1 MMDIREMRMV
11 MADDRML
18 MCMTVSLARRN
29 ICGMLMFMFM
39 LVMFIVGMAMGVL
52 QRLMQMFMLMALGQ
66 MQPDPDNH
74 AASSQPEQ
82 QRY

>member
-29 ICGMLMFMFM
+29 ICGMLM

-52 QRLMQMFMLMALGQ
+52 QRLM
-66 MQPDPDNH
+66 
-74 AASSQPEQ
+74 
-82 QRY
+82 

>member
-1 MMDIREMRMV
+1 MDIREMRMV

-29 ICGMLMFMFM
+29 ICGMLMFM

-52 QRLMQMFMLMALGQ
+52 QRLM
-66 MQPDPDNH
+66 
-74 AASSQPEQ
+74 
-82 QRY
+82 